1 MAIGWTIGNAP
12 SSKQETFEAI
22 VERVGNLRSRNGFLG
37 VSFGNLH
44 QLEPTHG

>member
-22 VERVGNLRSRNGFLG
+22 VERVGK
-37 VSFGNLH
+37 
-44 QLEPTHG
+44 PA